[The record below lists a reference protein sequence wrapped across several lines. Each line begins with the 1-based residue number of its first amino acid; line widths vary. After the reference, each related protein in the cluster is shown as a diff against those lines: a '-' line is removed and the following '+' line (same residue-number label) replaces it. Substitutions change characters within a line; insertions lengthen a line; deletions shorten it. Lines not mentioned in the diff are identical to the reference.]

1 MVAEARI
8 FTEREAAF
16 LRELVR
22 QDVAFLVV
30 GLASAALQGA
40 PAVTQDVD
48 LWFRDL
54 ADPGI
59 RKALDTVGAAYVPP
73 IGTNPPMFAGRGVEL
88 FDIVMNMDG
97 LRSFDEEA
105 RAAVEVS
112 LRGVRIKLLPLAR
125 IIVSKAAANRPKDK
139 LTLPVLRSALIAI
152 QERDA
157 NERKRRRRRR
167 GSTR

>member
-1 MVAEARI
+1 VAEASI

-40 PAVTQDVD
+40 PAVTQDID

-59 RKALDTVGAAYVPP
+59 RRALEKVGAAYVPQ
-73 IGTNPPMFAGRGVEL
+73 IGVNPPMFAGSGVAL
-88 FDIVMNMDG
+88 FDIVLNMDG

-105 RAAVEVS
+105 RGAIEVS
-112 LRGVRIKLLPLAR
+112 LGGVSIKLLPLER
-125 IIVSKAAANRPKDK
+125 IIASKKAANRPKDR
-139 LTLPVLRSALIAI
+139 LSLPVLKSALIAI
-152 QERDA
+152 RERGTKK
-157 NERKRRRRRR
+157 KRRHRD
-167 GSTR
+167 